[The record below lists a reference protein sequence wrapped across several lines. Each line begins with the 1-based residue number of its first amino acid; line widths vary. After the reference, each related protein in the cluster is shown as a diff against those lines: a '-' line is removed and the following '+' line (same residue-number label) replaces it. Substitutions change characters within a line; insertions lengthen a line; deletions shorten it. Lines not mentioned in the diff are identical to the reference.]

1 MGQENQHETRLVSLP
16 AESAAGPGQLR
27 YDRSFQG
34 MTATQFLGAF
44 NDNLFKQ
51 LVLLICI
58 DVAQKTESSDVYQ
71 PVAQALFALPFVLF
85 SGFAGFLSDRL
96 SKRRIVVLCKGI
108 EIGVMLAGMC
118 VFLLARSSAD
128 PSLVLLFCVLAVMG
142 TQSAFFGPAK
152 YGILP
157 ELLSER
163 NLPAANGTIQMTTF
177 LAIIF
182 GTAAAGYGKDL
193 LREELWI
200 ISVGCLAI
208 AILGTLTSL
217 LIRRTSPAQPTL
229 QFDPS
234 SLLVN
239 RDTWKMLVRDRT
251 LFGVLLVSSLFWM
264 IGGVLLPAVNAFGK
278 NQLGIG
284 DSRTS
289 IMSASIGFGIA
300 AGCALAGKL
309 SQSRIRFELV
319 TFGSWG
325 LVFGLCCLVG
335 LGLFDFAAM
344 PAQAESAADVSAV
357 EELVVV
363 APAEAEPAADASAVG
378 TSFSIAPVEWIA
390 WMLLVELGVSAGLFV
405 VPLQVFMQTRP
416 PVEHKGRMIGA
427 MNLINWIAILAA
439 SVFYYLCAV
448 LLSPVSWTFGVLAAV
463 ILPVAIFYRPSHR
476 IRLA

>member
-1 MGQENQHETRLVSLP
+1 MGRESQQEERLVSLP
-16 AESAAGPGQLR
+16 AGNADRPQQLR
-27 YDRSFQG
+27 QDRSFQG

-58 DVAQKTESSDVYQ
+58 DTARQTGSSDVYQ

-85 SGFAGFLSDRL
+85 SGFAGYLSDRL
-96 SKRRIVVLCKGI
+96 SKRQIVVVCKGV

-118 VFLLARSSAD
+118 VFLLARSSLD
-128 PSLVLLFCVLAVMG
+128 PSLTLLLCVLTFMG
-142 TQSAFFGPAK
+142 IQSAFFGPAK

-163 NLPAANGTIQMTTF
+163 NLPAANGIIQMTTF

-193 LREELWI
+193 LQGELWI
-200 ISVGCLAI
+200 ISIGCLVI

-229 QFDPS
+229 KFDPT

-239 RDTWKMLVRDRT
+239 RDTWKMLVSDRT
-251 LFGVLLVSSLFWM
+251 LFGVLLISSLFWM

-278 NQLGIG
+278 NQLEIG

-319 TFGSWG
+319 TAGSWG
-325 LVFGLCCLVG
+325 LVFGLCCLAG
-335 LGLFDFAAM
+335 LGLVRF
-344 PAQAESAADVSAV
+344 
-357 EELVVV
+357 
-363 APAEAEPAADASAVG
+363 EAL
-378 TSFSIAPVEWIA
+378 PVEWIA
-390 WMLLVELGVSAGLFV
+390 WLLLVELGVSAGLFV

-439 SVFYYLCAV
+439 SAFYYLCAV
-448 LLSPVSWTFGVLAAV
+448 LLSPVSWTFGVLAAMV
-463 ILPVAIFYRPSHR
+463 LPVAMFYRPARRAS
-476 IRLA
+476 LS